1 MHHFIKVEKNVTRVQ
16 ETQLTHPT
24 PWTRL
29 ITNRNNQM
37 PRTGDC
43 MEMDYHRLIGASI
56 MVSEPIH
63 QEIIYTQ
70 YEMQVYLCS
79 EVKTLGRKTRE
90 S

>member
-1 MHHFIKVEKNVTRVQ
+1 
-16 ETQLTHPT
+16 
-24 PWTRL
+24 
-29 ITNRNNQM
+29 
-37 PRTGDC
+37 